1 MSPKSLWAVIMVLAV
16 LVVPVGGAETAD
28 PPEQDPV
35 LLRFMERAMTYYPD
49 STFRVTSIE
58 RRQTPSGSYRLVEVD
73 RACANDRLS
82 GPRTVMI
89 DDVSELAWF
98 GSAAQLP
105 LQEAGVGGDALR
117 NFLNEFLPEALKSSL
132 RMKATLDW
140 TEPPYRNGALL
151 SFWLR
156 VDSGYGEYRRA
167 ASVTSDGAYVVLGPV
182 YPLDEDPVEYRRRL
196 LADSDVVVW
205 DHVSSENA
213 PVEIVEFSDF
223 ECPACRR
230 TWPTVKG
237 VLDANGSKANHGM
250 VSYPLTVIHPWSFR
264 AACASWCVSALQ
276 SDLMLPFKELFY
288 DLQTEMGVS
297 LVTPTAKDFVTAN
310 GLDEAAFEACYLKSP
325 SLDAVHGQLTLGH
338 EIGIISTPTYVVNG
352 YVLQV
357 VDDEWLT
364 QLIDDLAAGKN
375 P

>member
-1 MSPKSLWAVIMVLAV
+1 MRIQW
-16 LVVPVGGAETAD
+16 
-28 PPEQDPV
+28 
-35 LLRFMERAMTYYPD
+35 
-49 STFRVTSIE
+49 
-58 RRQTPSGSYRLVEVD
+58 
-73 RACANDRLS
+73 
-82 GPRTVMI
+82 
-89 DDVSELAWF
+89 
-98 GSAAQLP
+98 
-105 LQEAGVGGDALR
+105 
-117 NFLNEFLPEALKSSL
+117 
-132 RMKATLDW
+132 
-140 TEPPYRNGALL
+140 
-151 SFWLR
+151 
-156 VDSGYGEYRRA
+156 
-167 ASVTSDGAYVVLGPV
+167 
-182 YPLDEDPVEYRRRL
+182 YRRRL
-196 LADSDVVVW
+196 LAASDVVVW

>member
-1 MSPKSLWAVIMVLAV
+1 MSPKSLWAVIVVLAV

-82 GPRTVMI
+82 GPRTVVI

-98 GSAAQLP
+98 GNAAQLP

-117 NFLNEFLPEALKSSL
+117 NFLNEFLPGALKSSL

-213 PVEIVEFSDF
+213 PVGIVEFSDF

-325 SLDAVHGQLTLGH
+325 SLDAVHSQLTLGH

>member
-35 LLRFMERAMTYYPD
+35 LLKFMERAMTYYPD

-140 TEPPYRNGALL
+140 AEPPYRNGALL

-196 LADSDVVVW
+196 LAASDVVVW

>member
-35 LLRFMERAMTYYPD
+35 LLKFMERAMTYYPD

>member
-1 MSPKSLWAVIMVLAV
+1 MLAV
-16 LVVPVGGAETAD
+16 LVVPVAGTETAD

-49 STFRVTSIE
+49 STFRVTSID
-58 RRQTPSGSYRLVEVD
+58 RRQTASGSYRLVEVD

-82 GPRTVMI
+82 GPRTVVI

-117 NFLNEFLPEALKSSL
+117 NFLDEFLPEALKSSL

-140 TEPPYRNGALL
+140 TDPPFRNGALL

-182 YPLDEDPVEYRRRL
+182 FPLDEDPVEYRRRL
-196 LADSDVVVW
+196 IGDSEVVVW
-205 DHVSSENA
+205 DHVSSETA

-230 TWPTVKG
+230 VWPTVKG
-237 VLDANGSKANHGM
+237 VLDANGSKVNHGM
-250 VSYPLTVIHPWSFR
+250 VSTPLTVIHPWSFR

-276 SDLMLPFKELFY
+276 SDLTLPFKELFY

-325 SLDAVHGQLTLGH
+325 SLDAVHSQLTLGH

-352 YVLQV
+352 YVLQAV
-357 VDDEWLT
+357 GEDWLV
-364 QLIDDLAAGKN
+364 QLIDDLAAGEN
-375 P
+375 PQ

>member
-1 MSPKSLWAVIMVLAV
+1 MSPKSLWAVVMVLAV

-28 PPEQDPV
+28 PPDQDPV

-49 STFRVTSIE
+49 STFRVTSID

-82 GPRTVMI
+82 GPRTVVI

-98 GSAAQLP
+98 GNAAQLP

-117 NFLNEFLPEALKSSL
+117 NFLDEFLPEALKSSL

-213 PVEIVEFSDF
+213 PVDIVEFSDF

-325 SLDAVHGQLTLGH
+325 SLDAVHSQLTLGH

>member
-1 MSPKSLWAVIMVLAV
+1 MILAGLAV
-16 LVVPVGGAETAD
+16 GVGAETAD
-28 PPEQDPV
+28 PPDQDPV

-49 STFRVTSIE
+49 STFRVTSID

-82 GPRTVMI
+82 GPRTVVI
-89 DDVSELAWF
+89 DDVSDLAWF

-105 LQEAGVGGDALR
+105 LQETGVGGDALR
-117 NFLNEFLPEALKSSL
+117 SFLNEFLPGALKSSL

-140 TEPPYRNGALL
+140 SDPPYRNGALL
-151 SFWLR
+151 SFWLL

-182 YPLDEDPVEYRRRL
+182 YPLNVDPVEYRRRL
-196 LADSDVVVW
+196 LSDSEVVVW
-205 DHVSSENA
+205 DHVGSDDA
-213 PVEIVEFSDF
+213 KVQIVEFSDF

-230 TWPTVKG
+230 TWPTVKT
-237 VLDANGSKANHGM
+237 VLETKGSTVSHGM

-264 AACASWCVSALQ
+264 AASASWCVSAQ
-276 SDLMLPFKELFY
+276 QPDLMLPFKELFY

-297 LVTPTAKDFVTAN
+297 LVTPTANDFVAAN
-310 GLDEAAFEACYLKSP
+310 GLDEVAFDACYLKSE
-325 SLDAVHGQLTLGH
+325 SLDAVHRQISLAH
-338 EIGIISTPTYVVNG
+338 EIGIISTPTYLVNG

-357 VDDEWLT
+357 VAEDWLVK
-364 QLIDDLAAGKN
+364 LIDDLAAGEE

>member
-1 MSPKSLWAVIMVLAV
+1 MSPKSLWAVVMVLAV
-16 LVVPVGGAETAD
+16 LAVPVGGTETAD

-82 GPRTVMI
+82 GPRTVVI

-98 GSAAQLP
+98 GNAAQLP

-117 NFLNEFLPEALKSSL
+117 NFLNEFLPSALKSSL

-140 TEPPYRNGALL
+140 TEPPHRNGALL

-205 DHVSSENA
+205 DHVSSEEA

-237 VLDANGSKANHGM
+237 VLEANGSKANHGM

-310 GLDEAAFEACYLKSP
+310 GLDEAAFEACYLKPP

-338 EIGIISTPTYVVNG
+338 QIGIISTPTYVVNG

-357 VDDEWLT
+357 VDDEWLM